1 MKNTVYL
8 LLCCLWLIA
17 CDNTKPQTS
26 TTDLELTASTIMQRA
41 HEKAGGKFWSQP
53 QSLSLFG
60 YGIFYENGEAIKH
73 EKHNMWRVFE
83 SQKDAAHIANGKVR
97 IESYR
102 AGKPFFLITYDG
114 ENTYDLNG
122 KQEKSAAD
130 QRWASNFGYGVIRH
144 AFDEG
149 YRLEK
154 AGMDTVNNEATHQIK
169 IIDPQ
174 GGDTLFDI
182 TQNDYKIVRVG
193 FDTPR
198 GWHERIYS
206 NFFTKKGYNWFQAG
220 KVELFYKGKK
230 ANDIIWTDFEVN
242 EVLADSLFVL

>member
-1 MKNTVYL
+1 MAYL
-8 LLCCLWLIA
+8 LFGFVWIIA
-17 CDNTKPQTS
+17 CNDINHQNTAEKE
-26 TTDLELTASTIMQRA
+26 ELSASAIMQRA
-41 HEKAGGKFWSQP
+41 HEKAGGEFWSRP

-60 YGIFYENGEAIKH
+60 HGIFYENGEAVQHKR
-73 EKHNMWRVFE
+73 HNMWRVFE
-83 SQKDAAHIANGKVR
+83 SKKDAAHIANGKVR
-97 IESYR
+97 IESFR
-102 AGKPFFLITYDG
+102 NGQPFFLITYDG

-154 AGMDTVNNEATHQIK
+154 VGMDTINQEATHQIK
-169 IIDPQ
+169 IIDPK
-174 GGDTLFDI
+174 GGETLFDI

-193 FDTPR
+193 FETPR

-206 NFFTKKGYNWFQAG
+206 NFFTKEAYNWFQAG

-242 EVLADSLFVL
+242 ESLADSLFVL